1 MLGVGSVLSKDPIAS
16 LLTRQ
21 TPVDEVTQSIIAA
34 LWDAG
39 RTDMTLHVG
48 FIHESPAFETI
59 RDSVVFSVSTNRPG
73 HGASLAKT
81 VDAILDA
88 SDRAEMGR
96 EVAKFLAERIGRLEG
111 RSG

>member
-1 MLGVGSVLSKDPIAS
+1 MLSEDPLAP
-16 LLTRQ
+16 LLTRH

-59 RDSVVFSVSTNRPG
+59 RDAVVFSVSTKQR
-73 HGASLAKT
+73 HGASASRT
-81 VDAILDA
+81 VEAILA
-88 SDRAEMGR
+88 SPDRTMMGR

-111 RSG
+111 RYG